1 MPTGLWFFFLEE
13 EKSRET
19 RKFYEIPK
27 IITNYLFRELL
38 LWRFKKNNKKHK
50 FVLNGFGL
58 RCHSNNMTRELL

>member
-1 MPTGLWFFFLEE
+1 MVFFLEE

-38 LWRFKKNNKKHK
+38 LWRFKKKIIKKNK

-58 RCHSNNMTRELL
+58 SCHSNNITRELL